1 MSYQVYYKYMSSI
14 SCAYMYL
21 CTCLCMFRHVFGDVC
36 METKGQPQPLGLF
49 LRCNLYFPSVFLKM
63 VLLLTWKSAR
73 GLIWLIN
80 DPHVFT
86 SICFPELGL

>member
-21 CTCLCMFRHVFGDVC
+21 CTRLCMCRHVFGDVC

-49 LRCNLYFPSVFLKM
+49 LRCNLYFPSVFFKNGSVTNLEISQRAN
-63 VLLLTWKSAR
+63 LA
-73 GLIWLIN
+73 
-80 DPHVFT
+80 DQ
-86 SICFPELGL
+86 